1 MTFSIVA
8 WDGATQEWGIA
19 VASKFLSVGA
29 VVPFAEAHVGAVAT
43 QAFANLS
50 YGPRGLELLRS
61 GASAQEVVESL
72 VSSDDKSSTRQ
83 LGVVDAQG
91 GAAAFTGDDCYD
103 WAGDV
108 VGTGFTCQ
116 GNILTGS
123 DVVQDMRT
131 AFEGSTGELARRLLA
146 ALKAGD
152 DAGGDKR
159 GRQAA
164 AVRVVRKG
172 GGYGGETDV
181 AADLRVD
188 DHTRPVDEV
197 ARIMDLH
204 RLYFPR
210 PEDLEFVPM
219 DAELASEVR
228 GLLERA
234 GYSSEGT
241 GYNKSLRD
249 ALFAYMGTENLEE
262 RWSDDEVIE
271 AQVVEYLR
279 SNVKS

>member
-1 MTFSIVA
+1 VTFSIVA
-8 WDGATQEWGIA
+8 CDNDTREWGVA

-29 VVPFAEAHVGAVAT
+29 AVPYAEPEVGAVAT

-50 YGPRGLELLRS
+50 FGPRGLEMLRS
-61 GASAQEVVESL
+61 GASATEVVDSL
-72 VSSDDKSSTRQ
+72 ISSDDKGETRQ

-91 GAAAFTGDDCYD
+91 RAAAFTGEECFD
-103 WAGDV
+103 WAGDLS
-108 VGTGFTCQ
+108 GPSFTCQ

-123 DVVQDMRT
+123 DVVERMKS
-131 AFEGSTGELARRLLA
+131 AYEGSSGELARRLLA

-152 DAGGDKR
+152 DGGGDKR

-164 AVRVVRKG
+164 AVLVVRKN
-172 GGYGGETDV
+172 GGYGGESDV
-181 AADLRVD
+181 TADLRVD
-188 DHTRPVDEV
+188 DHPTPVDEL

-210 PEDLEFVPM
+210 PEDLEFVSL
-219 DAELASEVR
+219 DAQVAQEVR
-228 GLLERA
+228 ALLEGA

-241 GYNKSLRD
+241 GFNKSLRD

-271 AQVVEYLR
+271 RQVLDYLR
-279 SNVKS
+279 SNARS